1 MSDVDK
7 LRHPSRSEVVTFGFS
22 TLRARLIGSSALA
35 VVVLL
40 VVCIQFLRAFS
51 HQEAV
56 VQDIKQ
62 DQITRLE
69 RIGHLMLSL
78 SENQVQLSDLL
89 AGAIERRFDEEAVF
103 ERGRL
108 AIDTVRAIVKQYGEM
123 HASFQNDQEALS
135 VYAAAGRELA
145 LYRASLFSVVD
156 LCTVN
161 IRLAPVE
168 MLKVGSSYVRIT
180 NHMNSVVNLTNARVA
195 SELDRMQAES
205 RRASQ
210 YLLASGGAS
219 LVVLMVGSALF
230 YRDMRRAEIARD
242 RGKEQIEHLAHHD
255 TLTGLPNRTLFA
267 IELERALARVGRGEK
282 VALLYLDLDH
292 FKRVNDTL
300 GHSRGDELLRQAADR
315 LRHCVR
321 DTDVI
326 ARLGGDE
333 FAVLQTLL
341 HRPSDAAALAAR
353 MNEALKPPFLLGNHQ
368 AAVAVSIGIAI
379 APDDAADQEQLVRN
393 ADLALYAAKA
403 SGRGAYHFYE
413 DELDARVKARHQL
426 EADLYVALAEE
437 QFELYYQPI
446 VDLGSG
452 AVKCC
457 EALLR
462 WHHPVRGM
470 VSPAEFIPVAEE
482 CGLIGALGVWALRQA
497 CMAAA
502 GWPRGISVAVNL
514 SPAQVR
520 PETLVLQ
527 VAAALAAS
535 GLAPDRLELEV
546 TETVLLQDTPDT
558 LATLHRLRELGV
570 RIAMDDFGTGYSSLS
585 YLRTFPFDKIK
596 IDKSF
601 IDHIS
606 DEEDCATIVQA
617 VTMMAQRLGMTTV
630 AEGVETD
637 AQRLKLNE
645 LGCTEMQGYLISRPR
660 PAEELMQLLRE
671 RTRAMNAA

>member
-1 MSDVDK
+1 M
-7 LRHPSRSEVVTFGFS
+7 TFGFS

-69 RIGHLMLSL
+69 KIGHLMLSL

-135 VYAAAGRELA
+135 VYAAAGHELA

-570 RIAMDDFGTGYSSLS
+570 HIAMDDFGTGYSSLS

>member
-1 MSDVDK
+1 M
-7 LRHPSRSEVVTFGFS
+7 TFGFS

-69 RIGHLMLSL
+69 KIGHLMLSL

-135 VYAAAGRELA
+135 VYAAAGHELA

-321 DTDVI
+321 DNDVI

>member
-1 MSDVDK
+1 M
-7 LRHPSRSEVVTFGFS
+7 TFGFS

-69 RIGHLMLSL
+69 KIGHLMLSL

-135 VYAAAGRELA
+135 VYAAAGHELA

-168 MLKVGSSYVRIT
+168 MLKAGSSYVRIT

-210 YLLASGGAS
+210 YLLTSGGVS

-242 RGKEQIEHLAHHD
+242 RGNEQIEHLAHHD

-267 IELERALARVGRGEK
+267 IELERALARVRRGEK

-315 LRHCVR
+315 LRHCIR

-341 HRPSDAAALAAR
+341 HRPSDAAALATR

-446 VDLGSG
+446 VDLGNG

-535 GLAPDRLELEV
+535 GLAPNRLELEV
-546 TETVLLQDTPDT
+546 TETVLLEDTPDT

-606 DEEDCATIVQA
+606 DKKDCATIVQA

-637 AQRLKLNE
+637 AQRLKLTE

-671 RTRAMNAA
+671 PTRAMNAA

>member
-1 MSDVDK
+1 M
-7 LRHPSRSEVVTFGFS
+7 TFGFS

-69 RIGHLMLSL
+69 KIGHLMLSL

-617 VTMMAQRLGMTTV
+617 ATMMAQRLGMTTV

>member
-1 MSDVDK
+1 M
-7 LRHPSRSEVVTFGFS
+7 TFGFS

-255 TLTGLPNRTLFA
+255 TLTGLPNRTQFA

-462 WHHPVRGM
+462 WHAP
-470 VSPAEFIPVAEE
+470 S
-482 CGLIGALGVWALRQA
+482 
-497 CMAAA
+497 A
-502 GWPRGISVAVNL
+502 GWSHRPNSFRSPRNVA
-514 SPAQVR
+514 
-520 PETLVLQ
+520 
-527 VAAALAAS
+527 
-535 GLAPDRLELEV
+535 
-546 TETVLLQDTPDT
+546 
-558 LATLHRLRELGV
+558 
-570 RIAMDDFGTGYSSLS
+570 
-585 YLRTFPFDKIK
+585 
-596 IDKSF
+596 
-601 IDHIS
+601 
-606 DEEDCATIVQA
+606 
-617 VTMMAQRLGMTTV
+617 
-630 AEGVETD
+630 
-637 AQRLKLNE
+637 
-645 LGCTEMQGYLISRPR
+645 
-660 PAEELMQLLRE
+660 
-671 RTRAMNAA
+671 